1 MKPRKEQT
9 MKEKKDFIAVLEEY
23 KQLFT
28 DFFCDPKPRSVKVE
42 GSFYIVE
49 ELYSLSK
56 NEIELP
62 IFTLDKNEFQIKF
75 KESVNFAINEMN
87 LWYISKMK
95 KDKKKI
101 KIYSEDFLVGIF
113 YLPKQIQVEFLI
125 TWTNQP
131 YFRVVSIH
139 GIWLNSRVEKEKK
152 DYELKV
158 LPKREGSLRVRIRI
172 RTKDYKKNIERILF
186 YGKIYSYL
194 EIVFEEEVESVPLCI
209 NGVYLFGVSR
219 IELDEEN
226 IDLFLNLKKEQS
238 QKEYSSHIRYGEK
251 RIEIYKKHGIIYILC
266 SPYQRENPNV
276 EMLPISNKEK
286 LYLGHSIYQ

>member
-1 MKPRKEQT
+1 MNEAKGMRKT

-28 DFFCDPKPRSVKVE
+28 DFFCDPKPGSVTVTT
-42 GSFYIVE
+42 GE
-49 ELYSLSK
+49 EK
-56 NEIELP
+56 DVLP
-62 IFTLDKNEFQIKF
+62 KFTLEKKEFQNKGG
-75 KESVNFAINEMN
+75 VNFAINSINLMN
-87 LWYISKMK
+87 ISDMK
-95 KDKKKI
+95 KDGKKI
-101 KIYSEDFLVGIF
+101 KFYSHDFLVGIF

-139 GIWLNSRVEKEKK
+139 GIWLNSRLEKEKK

-158 LPKREGSLRVRIRI
+158 LPKREGSLRVRIKI
-172 RTKDYKKNIERILF
+172 RTRDYKKNIERILF

-219 IELDEEN
+219 IELDEEKMK
-226 IDLFLNLKKEQS
+226 LFLRRKDEQS
-238 QKEYSSHIRYGEK
+238 QKEYSIRIYYEEK
-251 RIEIYKKHGIIYILC
+251 RIEIYKKYGIIYLVCPFGDSNDKDIDMKFL
-266 SPYQRENPNV
+266 STKEN
-276 EMLPISNKEK
+276 LR
-286 LYLGHSIYQ
+286 LGHSIYR

>member
-1 MKPRKEQT
+1 
-9 MKEKKDFIAVLEEY
+9 MKEKTDFIAILEEY
-23 KQLFT
+23 KGLFT

-42 GSFYIVE
+42 RSFDIVE
-49 ELYSLSK
+49 ELSEELIK
-56 NEIELP
+56 NIG
-62 IFTLDKNEFQIKF
+62 IFTIDKNEFQSKF
-75 KESVNFAINEMN
+75 KESVKFAINNMN
-87 LWYISKMK
+87 LWDISKMK
-95 KDKKKI
+95 KDEKKI

-139 GIWLNSRVEKEKK
+139 GIWLNSRLEKEKK

-194 EIVFEEEVESVPLCI
+194 EIIFEEGVGSVPLCM
-209 NGVYLFGVSR
+209 NGVYLFGVSKIKLDEGD
-219 IELDEEN
+219 IEL
-226 IDLFLNLKKEQS
+226 FLRLKKEQS
-238 QKEYSSHIRYGEK
+238 QKEYRIHICYGEK
-251 RIEIYKKHGIIYILC
+251 RIGIYKKYEIIYIVC
-266 SPYQRENPNV
+266 PPCKVADPNIGI
-276 EMLPISNKEK
+276 PISNKEN
-286 LYLGHSIYQ
+286 LYLGYSTYQ

>member
-1 MKPRKEQT
+1 
-9 MKEKKDFIAVLEEY
+9 MKEKTDFIAILEEY
-23 KQLFT
+23 KGLFT

-42 GSFYIVE
+42 RSFDIVE
-49 ELYSLSK
+49 ELSEELIK
-56 NEIELP
+56 NIG
-62 IFTLDKNEFQIKF
+62 IFTIDKNEFQSKF
-75 KESVNFAINEMN
+75 KESVKFAINNMN
-87 LWYISKMK
+87 LWDISKMK
-95 KDKKKI
+95 KDEKKI

-139 GIWLNSRVEKEKK
+139 GIWLNSRLEKEKK

-158 LPKREGSLRVRIRI
+158 LPKREGSLRVRIKIRI
-172 RTKDYKKNIERILF
+172 RDYKKNIERILF

-219 IELDEEN
+219 IELDEEKME
-226 IDLFLNLKKEQS
+226 LFLRRKEEQS
-238 QKEYSSHIRYGEK
+238 QKEYSIRIYYEEK
-251 RIEIYKKHGIIYILC
+251 RIEIYKKYGIIYLVCPLGDDNDIDMKFL
-266 SPYQRENPNV
+266 STKEN
-276 EMLPISNKEK
+276 LR
-286 LYLGHSIYQ
+286 LGHSIYR

>member
-1 MKPRKEQT
+1 
-9 MKEKKDFIAVLEEY
+9 MKEKTDFIAILEEY
-23 KQLFT
+23 KGLFT

-42 GSFYIVE
+42 RSFDIVE
-49 ELYSLSK
+49 ELSEELIK
-56 NEIELP
+56 NIG
-62 IFTLDKNEFQIKF
+62 IFTIDKNEFQSKF
-75 KESVNFAINEMN
+75 KESVKFAINNMN
-87 LWYISKMK
+87 LWDISKMK
-95 KDKKKI
+95 KDEKKI

-139 GIWLNSRVEKEKK
+139 GIWLNSRLEKEKK

-158 LPKREGSLRVRIRI
+158 LPKREGSLRVRIKI
-172 RTKDYKKNIERILF
+172 RTRDYKKNIERILF

-219 IELDEEN
+219 IELDEEKME
-226 IDLFLNLKKEQS
+226 LFLRRKEEQS
-238 QKEYSSHIRYGEK
+238 QKEYSIRIYYEEK
-251 RIEIYKKHGIIYILC
+251 RIEIYKKYGIIYLVC
-266 SPYQRENPNV
+266 PLGDDNDTDMKFLSTKEN
-276 EMLPISNKEK
+276 LR
-286 LYLGHSIYQ
+286 LGHSIYQ